1 MRLFFLTAAILFTA
15 AACGGDDGNKPDA
28 DPFDTFQLC
37 YNEHHGTEMISP
49 SCAIEICCIDHP
61 IGSGATMG
69 NIVCG
74 DTAASCSTYVTA
86 NLMDG
91 SDASLSTDIQ
101 SACGFYPVD
110 SGRGSG
116 SGGMCGS

>member
-1 MRLFFLTAAILFTA
+1 MRLFVLTASILFAA
-15 AACGGDDGNKPDA
+15 AACGGDDGNKPDN
-28 DPFDTFQLC
+28 DQFDTFQLC
-37 YNEHHGTEMISP
+37 YNEHHVDEMFSA

-61 IGSGATMG
+61 IGPGATMM
-69 NIVCG
+69 NVVCG
-74 DTAASCSTYVTA
+74 DTAATCNTYVTA
-86 NLMDG
+86 NLTDG

-101 SACGFYPVD
+101 NACGFYVVD